1 MGCYGVSA
9 QIFYCR
15 KAPQVDPQDLD
26 ADEWC
31 EGLTAAAPYCFQ
43 GSHAFEVGKA
53 DTHCKRE
60 NANGVDDDLGA
71 GEKIFEFDDVDDD
84 DEDKE

>member
-1 MGCYGVSA
+1 MVCQPKFFNVEKRIRNFS
-9 QIFYCR
+9 
-15 KAPQVDPQDLD
+15 QDLD